1 MTFSYQS
8 FVVRPLFFFF
18 SLSNDRFNGL
28 LIVNSFQCESIF
40 QKQNCHHQFS
50 AKMFQR
56 QFQLYLLVRKGLKFH
71 NIGTNNV
78 NCKAEWDHQS
88 LTLKIMFG
96 KQLNLLVTSSKPAC
110 ICLLFPLICCMW
122 KSGKGKLFCMQ
133 QRK

>member
-8 FVVRPLFFFF
+8 FVVRPLLFFF

-50 AKMFQR
+50 AKMFQT

-78 NCKAEWDHQS
+78 NCKAE
-88 LTLKIMFG
+88 
-96 KQLNLLVTSSKPAC
+96 
-110 ICLLFPLICCMW
+110 
-122 KSGKGKLFCMQ
+122 
-133 QRK
+133 